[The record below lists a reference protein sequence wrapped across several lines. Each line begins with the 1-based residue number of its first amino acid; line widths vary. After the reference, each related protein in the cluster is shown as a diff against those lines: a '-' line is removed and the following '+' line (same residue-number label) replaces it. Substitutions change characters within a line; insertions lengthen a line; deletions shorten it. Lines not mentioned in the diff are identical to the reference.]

1 MPTCCQAMHS
11 AHVLYASP
19 KTFTLVCAVHLGHF
33 AFEDGAANTYDRA
46 AVCVQAPE
54 ANLNIPR

>member
-1 MPTCCQAMHS
+1 MHS